1 MLLLPLF
8 TIEPFVVPFVVPKA
22 QAQAQAQQAQTSSIT
37 ILGRICSSD
46 PVTISNDY
54 IQNLMYS
61 MDPYI
66 SSCSYGKM
74 RMPAPLNIVV
84 GPIDIPCK
92 GYITVQN
99 IPWSGYTCN
108 DIDYLGWIT
117 YARSIFNVT
126 NYAHT
131 ILVMFGNVTLKCPWS
146 GLSVVDCVQSTQ
158 STQSNTCNIWLQS
171 LGLDNIYYEQQSTV
185 LHEMGHNWGLMHSSS
200 PGSEY
205 GDFSCAMASCC
216 GQRCFNVYQSRKMG
230 WSLPIESI
238 VEPLKGHWYSYNIPG
253 LLLTD
258 TNHITIDLSASQ
270 DKGLYFVSFRVP
282 YGYDVNLLP
291 YLQNMVYVHYIPS
304 KNIQALQKPMLYAML
319 SQDIT
324 NNTFVQ
330 KNVITIKVV
339 NIVQGASAYVSFC
352 VPMQMQT
359 NTCGLDIN
367 CDGNIQPCTLPLPLG
382 DPCICCCGSPL

>member
-1 MLLLPLF
+1 MLTLLILLLPML
-8 TIEPFVVPFVVPKA
+8 TIE
-22 QAQAQAQQAQTSSIT
+22 QQSSIT
-37 ILGRICSSD
+37 ILGRICSPD

-54 IQNLMYS
+54 IQNLMNS

-74 RMPAPLNIVV
+74 RMPLPLNIVV

-92 GYITVQN
+92 GFITVQN
-99 IPWSGYTCN
+99 IPWSGQTCN

-117 YARSIFNVT
+117 YARTIFNAT
-126 NYAHT
+126 NYSHT
-131 ILVMFGNVTLKCPWS
+131 ILVMFGNVTLQCPWS
-146 GLSVVDCVQSTQ
+146 GLSVVDCGLPGTGK
-158 STQSNTCNIWLQS
+158 SNTCNIWLQS

-185 LHEMGHNWGLMHSSS
+185 LHELGHNWGLMHSST

-238 VEPLKGHWYSYNIPG
+238 VEPLKGHWFSYNIPG

-258 TNHITIDLSASQ
+258 TNHITIDLSASI

-291 YLQNMVYVHYIPS
+291 YLQNMVYVHYVPS
-304 KNIQALQKPMLYAML
+304 KNIQALQKPVLYAML

-330 KNVITIKVV
+330 KNVISIKVEY
-339 NIVQGASAYVSFC
+339 IVQGVSAYVSFC
-352 VPMQMQT
+352 VPMSPPLPIF

-367 CDGNIQPCTLPLPLG
+367 CDGHIQPCALPITNTNT
-382 DPCICCCGSPL
+382 CTCCCGSPL